1 MRYYYVGRTRTRRNE
16 PGDPKVLRTTSPGLR
31 ETRPCCKATW
41 CASLAGSFACLRATK
56 ITLLDNSGKE
66 FDVRLTSF
74 GETTVEGEV
83 LSVHQGP
90 VEPPVKVTLYQG
102 VLKGEKF
109 HWVLQ
114 KGTELGISAFIPLVC
129 RRSVSR
135 PKESWAASRYPRW
148 LKIVTEAAEQSGRCV
163 LPPILPPMAFQDAC
177 NGVKGST
184 ATSIIPW
191 ERERTV
197 GLRTVL
203 GRLGSDGHPC
213 VNIFIGPEG
222 GFEDDEVSYAPLLWG
237 YPG

>member
-1 MRYYYVGRTRTRRNE
+1 MLQGNMVRQLGRVLRMS
-16 PGDPKVLRTTSPGLR
+16 PGDKV
-31 ETRPCCKATW
+31 
-41 CASLAGSFACLRATK
+41 
-56 ITLLDNSGKE
+56 TLLDNSGKE

-90 VEPPVKVTLYQG
+90 VEPPVKVALYQG

-222 GFEDDEVSYAPLLWG
+222 GFEDDEVSYARSCGVIPVSLGQGILRSETAG
-237 YPG
+237 IATLAAVMYESGALGS